1 MTRPAFDLSL
11 YLVTDPALV
20 PRRDLVRVVTAAVA
34 GGVTMVQLRDKDA
47 GDVELVVIARELR
60 GALPRSVPLIVND
73 RVAVALAGG
82 VEGVQVGWADAPAAE
97 ARAAVGP
104 DRLVGQS
111 ASTDDEVAQLDP
123 ALLDYVGLGPFAA
136 TATKPDAGVPL
147 GPARFTE
154 LRRRIARPVVA
165 IGGIGAA
172 NAGAAIAAGADGV
185 AVVSAICGKADPRG
199 AAAALRAAIDAA
211 RAGRR

>member
-20 PRRDLVRVVTAAVA
+20 PRRDLVKVVTAAVA

-60 GALPRSVPLIVND
+60 AALPRSVPLIVND

-82 VEGVQVGWADAPAAE
+82 AQGVHVGWADAPMAE

-111 ASTDDEVAQLDP
+111 ATTDDEVAQLDP
-123 ALLDYVGLGPFAA
+123 AQLDYVGLGPFAA
-136 TATKPDAGVPL
+136 TATKPDAGAPL
-147 GPARFTE
+147 GPARFAE

-165 IGGIGAA
+165 IGGIGAT